1 MKRYNVANY
10 LRYKTDLEDCYQ
22 EHRPWEEMSR
32 DQLIIHFMPMVE
44 NIARKFAT
52 SEQASG
58 ILNIQD
64 LIQEGNLGLVQAVDR
79 IEWEK
84 LEGKDIEKTLKAF
97 LSKRIR
103 GSIRRAIDILRGN
116 IKIPEHK
123 LLQIRR
129 DAGKDKRL
137 TALFFNSMFLSIDD
151 QTDEDGNI
159 YQLPDLSEEYN
170 ITMLNL

>member
-79 IEWEK
+79 IEWDK

-137 TALFFNSMFLSIDD
+137 AALFFNSMF
-151 QTDEDGNI
+151 
-159 YQLPDLSEEYN
+159 
-170 ITMLNL
+170 